1 MSDLSERLDP
11 AVEAGWIARARQGD
25 RAALESLL
33 AAHQDRVFRTAL
45 GLLGGNEEAARE
57 VAQEVL
63 VSAFRNLHSFRGES
77 RFATWLYRMTAN
89 FVKNHQVAQGRRKA
103 RFVSLDHSGDPDD
116 PDGPA
121 REYAA
126 GGVSARDQAA
136 GNEMMAVLMERMQL
150 LPEEYRSVLVLRYI
164 EDRSYE
170 EIAEAL
176 GIALGTVKSRV
187 NRARAEL
194 RRHMAEMLTEGGD
207 LE

>member
-1 MSDLSERLDP
+1 MSDPSERLDP
-11 AVEAGWIARARQGD
+11 AMEAGWIARARQGD

-45 GLLGGNEEAARE
+45 GLLGGNDEAAQE

-63 VSAFRNLHSFRGES
+63 VSAFRNLQNFRGES
-77 RFATWLYRMTAN
+77 RFATWLYRMTVN
-89 FVKNHQVAQGRRKA
+89 FAKNHQVAQGRRRS
-103 RFVSLDHSGDPDD
+103 RFVSLDQPTELDD
-116 PDGPA
+116 PERPS

-126 GGVSARDQAA
+126 GGVSPREQAA
-136 GNEMMAVLMERMQL
+136 GHEMMATLMERMQG

-176 GIALGTVKSRV
+176 EIALGTVKSRV

-194 RRHMAEMLTEGGD
+194 RRQMAEMLMEGGD